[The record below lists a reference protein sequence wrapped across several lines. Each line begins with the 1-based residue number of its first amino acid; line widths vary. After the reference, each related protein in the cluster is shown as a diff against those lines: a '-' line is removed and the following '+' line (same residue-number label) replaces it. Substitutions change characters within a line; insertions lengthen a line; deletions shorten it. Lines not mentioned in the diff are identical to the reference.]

1 MAVFITGGHGH
12 IASWAAYFLANEGE
26 QVILYDT
33 DPVAPDCLNDV
44 SNNITFIKGD
54 VLDFPRLTDVF
65 SKNKSEIDGIIH
77 TVGIMGELV
86 LENPHGNVKLN
97 IGGTHNM
104 LEIARQFEIPKVVYT
119 STGAVY
125 GAVDGTVSEDQYPPN
140 PCDLY
145 GSTKASSEFLGQ
157 QYANTFGFDFRISRV
172 YFCYGQGKLPSRFIR
187 LYRLAFGALE
197 GLEDLSMDKGADQK
211 LDFTYIEDAARGTA
225 MLYQAKNP
233 KHSVYNIATGIPT
246 SVGKVAEL
254 AQKYSPFK
262 VKVKL
267 GPGILMP
274 RAEALDISRAREELG
289 FEPRYDVETGIK
301 KYAEWMKKIVKDK
314 KL

>member
-12 IASWAAYFLANEGE
+12 IGSWAAYFLAKEEE

-33 DPVAPDCLNDV
+33 NPVVPDHLKEV
-44 SNNITFIKGD
+44 SGRITFIQGD

-65 SKNKSEIDGIIH
+65 KKHARDIDGILH

-86 LENPHGNVKLN
+86 LENPYGNVGLN

-125 GAVDGTVSEDQYPPN
+125 GAVSGTVAEDQYPPN

-145 GSTKASSEFLGQ
+145 GSTKASCEFLGQ
-157 QYANTFGFDFRISRV
+157 QYANSFGFEFRISRV
-172 YFCYGQGKLPSRFIR
+172 YFCYGQGKWPSRFIR

-197 GLEDLSMDKGADQK
+197 GLADLTLDKGADQK
-211 LDFTYIEDAARGTA
+211 LDFTYIEDAARGTV
-225 MLYQAKNP
+225 MVYQAKAP
-233 KHSVYNIATGIPT
+233 KYGIYNIATGVPT
-246 SVGKVAEL
+246 SVGRVAEL
-254 AQKYSPFK
+254 CRKYSALP
-262 VKVKL
+262 VKVEL
-267 GPGILMP
+267 GPGELMQ
-274 RAEALDISRAREELG
+274 RCEALDISRAREDLG
-289 FEPRYDVETGIK
+289 FEPQYSVEEGIQ
-301 KYAEWMKKIVKDK
+301 KYAAWMKKATK
-314 KL
+314 